1 MSPLRSETRRSRWHR
16 LAGLG
21 LGAVLVLA
29 AGCSG
34 GKLAQQKQQNS
45 GGNSGGN
52 KYTFALISH
61 GSPGD
66 SFWATVD
73 NGAKAAAKQYGV
85 TVNYQASGGDPNKQA
100 QLVNNAVAKHVD
112 GLIVSLANPGAL
124 KAPLK
129 QAENKGI
136 PVITINSGS
145 DVYASVGA
153 LTHVGQDETK
163 AGEAAGRQL
172 SSMGLKKVVCVIH
185 EQNNVGLQDRCNG
198 TKKTFSGQLVDMQVT
213 GTSDINSTVSQLK
226 SKLSADSS
234 IDGVLTLNPDIAQ
247 AAEQSISGANSKAK
261 LATFDLSTDV
271 LKGIDDG
278 KVAFAISQQP
288 YLQGYLPVV
297 SLYLYKTTQNIPGGG
312 APVYSGPTIITK
324 ANAKAVLQSVQNGTY
339 G

>member
-1 MSPLRSETRRSRWHR
+1 MRWKR
-16 LAGLG
+16 ALTGVTIGVAALLLASACGG
-21 LGAVLVLA
+21 GS
-29 AGCSG
+29 GTKSQDGSG
-34 GKLAQQKQQNS
+34 GSSS
-45 GGNSGGN
+45 GGH

-66 SFWATVD
+66 SFWATVE

-100 QLVNNAVAKHVD
+100 QLVNSAVAKHVD

-124 KAPLK
+124 KTPLK
-129 QAENKGI
+129 QAEAAGI
-136 PVITINSGS
+136 PVVTINSGS
-145 DVYASVGA
+145 SVFQSVGA

-163 AGEAAGRQL
+163 AGEAAGQRL
-172 SSMGLKKVVCVIH
+172 NTLGVKKVICVIH

-198 TKKTFSGQLVDMQVT
+198 AKKTFHGQLIDTQVK
-213 GTSDINSTVSQLK
+213 GTSDITGTESQLK
-226 SKLSADSS
+226 SKLAADPS

-247 AAEQSISGANSKAK
+247 AAQQSIAAAGSKAK

-271 LKGIDDG
+271 IKAIRDG
-278 KVAFAISQQP
+278 KIAFAISQQP

-312 APVYSGPTIITK
+312 QPVYSGPTFVTK
-324 ANAKAVLQSVQNGTY
+324 ANAKEVLQSVKNGTY

>member
-1 MSPLRSETRRSRWHR
+1 MSSDMRGSRWR
-16 LAGLG
+16 GLVGLG
-21 LGAVLVLA
+21 LCAVLVLA

-45 GGNSGGN
+45 GGGGGH

-124 KAPLK
+124 KGPLQ

-136 PVITINSGS
+136 PVTTINSGS
-145 DVYASVGA
+145 DVYQSVGA

-213 GTSDINSTVSQLK
+213 GTSDVNSTVSQLK

-247 AAEQSISGANSKAK
+247 AAEQSIAGSNSKAK

-271 LKGIDDG
+271 LKGVDDG

-312 APVYSGPTIITK
+312 APVYSGPTVVTK